1 MFGVLWGFFKF
12 ILIFTFFKSSFSKE
26 LRNLGS
32 CLIIIK
38 LSFEVPTLN
47 HQSLHLLLNLIH
59 KNIIS

>member
-1 MFGVLWGFFKF
+1 MFGVLWVFFKF

-38 LSFEVPTLN
+38 LSFEVPTLK
-47 HQSLHLLLNLIH
+47 SP
-59 KNIIS
+59 KSPSPTEFDT

>member
-12 ILIFTFFKSSFSKE
+12 ILIFTFLKSSFSKE

-38 LSFEVPTLN
+38 LSFEVLTLKSPKSPSPTEFDT
-47 HQSLHLLLNLIH
+47 
-59 KNIIS
+59 